1 MSFCVMCVC
10 GVVQRERESEHRRE
24 LDDGSFLNI
33 LTPLDRVSCLHACCR
48 MVTDDAL
55 SVTGGV
61 ENPTVW
67 SKEGTLLLSKPSSRR
82 KVHLPSEMAA
92 ATTCSGGVGHSDG
105 RIGAYYVVHVL
116 LKKPT
121 PCVSLG
127 I

>member
-1 MSFCVMCVC
+1 MCVC

-24 LDDGSFLNI
+24 LDDGSFLKI

-67 SKEGTLLLSKPSSRR
+67 SKEGTLLLSR
-82 KVHLPSEMAA
+82 VAA
-92 ATTCSGGVGHSDG
+92 ARYTYL
-105 RIGAYYVVHVL
+105 RRWRPRQRVVVVL
-116 LKKPT
+116 AIRMAVLVP
-121 PCVSLG
+121 
-127 I
+127 IM